1 MRGRRGA
8 GLGLNTAISSWVPR
22 INVAISPISLTSH
35 TVKLV
40 LIVRFPLQF
49 LMAWTIACSKL
60 PLVTWNAVF
69 CPLLKHNN
77 THCSSLMHVAL
88 PKLSTTFKT
97 ARWSLPVILRL
108 QAKGSLPLLTPS
120 RPQPGSMLLWLTFC
134 IISTEEDVRCGQ
146 CVWNKSSVW
155 NEVLFCLEEETLL
168 SELFKVH
175 FHWHD
180 KKSVLYKERW
190 GACRR
195 PVSTYCHSLSKW
207 QNWRKY
213 FK

>member
-8 GLGLNTAISSWVPR
+8 GLGINTAISSWVPR

-49 LMAWTIACSKL
+49 LLASLDHCLFQAALGDMERCFLSPLETQYPLFFTHAC
-60 PLVTWNAVF
+60 
-69 CPLLKHNN
+69 
-77 THCSSLMHVAL
+77 CSTE
-88 PKLSTTFKT
+88 LSTTFKT

-190 GACRR
+190 GACRW